1 MNLTRREFLKTSGL
15 IGFLGL
21 VPEAE
26 ETLNLIKRLPRVR
39 RNIIFLI
46 GDGWPLGALK
56 AYMEFARRVFNIQ
69 PYFTHLFN
77 DVHTTTGLVITN
89 SLSSIVT
96 DSAPASVAWGTGS
109 KTANRMLSV
118 LPDGRKLKTICELAK
133 EQGLGIGFVTTTR
146 LTHATPAAWYSH
158 NQNRDAEDDIAL
170 DLLKLEPDV
179 ALGGGSR
186 HFDPK
191 RRRDGRDLWQEFA
204 QKGYQVINQR
214 EELKRV
220 SPERPVLGTFNTS
233 HLSYFIDR
241 LNDPNL
247 RRIEPTLPEMT
258 AVALSVLSHRNPRGF
273 VLQVEAGRIDHALHA
288 NDMAGGLYDVYEMDM
303 TLGVILNFIKKN
315 PDTLLIVTSDHGN
328 SMYGINGTGPEYNH
342 ATEALLKYKNAKA
355 SFEYIKRLMRGKS
368 VEEVRDIFINYSGF
382 NDISLEEAQEIH
394 RKLNEGTGGYYINDF
409 WYEPEATMGRIL
421 SKSIYR
427 GTEGSME
434 TILRRGNVYFTG
446 TNHTAEDQIYIIR
459 SPRKYNL
466 SGRID
471 NTELFKVMCAFLRI
485 TYENPK
491 MSEEEYRSL
500 KIAKITLEEWK
511 RHLELHIA

>member
-1 MNLTRREFLKTSGL
+1 MELTRRDFLKTSGL
-15 IGFLGL
+15 AAFLGL
-21 VPEAE
+21 MPQAE
-26 ETLNLIKRLPRVR
+26 ETLTLIDRLPRVG
-39 RNIIFLI
+39 RNVIFLV

-56 AYMEFARRVFNIQ
+56 AYMEFAKRVFNIQ

-77 DVHTTTGLVITN
+77 DTKTTTGLTITN

-96 DSAPASVAWGTGS
+96 DSAPASVAWATGS

-118 LPDGRKLKTICELAK
+118 LPDGRQLKTISELAK
-133 EQGLGIGFVTTTR
+133 ERGLGIGFVTTTR

-158 NQNRDAEDDIAL
+158 NMNRDAEDDIAI
-170 DLLKLEPDV
+170 DLLKIEPDV

-191 RRRDGRDLWQEFA
+191 RRRDGKDLWQEFA
-204 QKGYQVINQR
+204 QKGYQVVTTR
-214 EELKRV
+214 EELKKI
-220 SPERPVLGTFNTS
+220 SPKRPVLGTFNAS

-241 LNDPNL
+241 LNDSNL
-247 RRIEPTLPEMT
+247 GNVEPTLPEMT
-258 AVALSVLSHRNPRGF
+258 AVALSVLSQRNPRGF
-273 VLQVEAGRIDHALHA
+273 VLQIEAGRIDHALHA

-315 PDTLLIVTSDHGN
+315 PNTLLIITSDHGN

-355 SFEYIKRLMRGKS
+355 SFEYMKRLMRGKNA
-368 VEEVRDIFINYSGF
+368 EEIRDILINYSGF
-382 NDISLEEAQEIH
+382 NDITLEEAQEVH

-421 SKSIYR
+421 SKSIYK
-427 GTEGSME
+427 GTESSME

-446 TNHTAEDQIYIIR
+446 TNHTSEDQIYIIH
-459 SPRKYNL
+459 SPRKFNL

-471 NTELFKVMCAFLRI
+471 NTELYRVMCNFLGI

-500 KIAKITLEEWK
+500 KIAKITLEDWK
-511 RHLELHIA
+511 RHLDLHIG